1 MIQRI
6 TGAMFLVIALLSF
19 TGISV
24 DAAEKYGLVF
34 DVQGNVEVRGIDGK
48 VTKLKKTEHVLFP
61 VNEGDRVKVAQGKV
75 VIVSLKD
82 NKGYELASNTE
93 GIVKDRRLIAVKGSV
108 KEIQGLNPPGKGV
121 SGSIGGIVLR
131 SIRPCVKAVSPVN
144 TCILDVTPELI
155 WENTCQGDKKVI
167 VKIMS
172 GEQMIFHTEGASNAL
187 KVPSGILQYGKEYRW
202 IIDGGKDRNISGGG
216 FTIVREDEAKD
227 ITQRVAFYRERGD
240 DLSYRL
246 SYIFYLLDKN
256 LNEMAK
262 GEIQKLKKDYPE
274 NTYIKETIK
283 TE

>member
-1 MIQRI
+1 MVKRAAIV
-6 TGAMFLVIALLSF
+6 MFLGAVLLYCA
-19 TGISV
+19 GIYA
-24 DAAEKYGLVF
+24 DAAERFGLVF
-34 DVQGNVEVRGIDGK
+34 DVQGDVEVRRPDGK
-48 VTKLKKTEHVLFP
+48 VTKLKKAEHVLFP
-61 VNEGDRVKVAQGKV
+61 VSEGDRVKVARGKV
-75 VIVSLKD
+75 VIVSVKD
-82 NKGYELASNTE
+82 NKGYELAANTE
-93 GIVKDRRLIAVKGSV
+93 GVVKDRRLVAVRGSIR
-108 KEIQGLNPPGKGV
+108 EIEGLNPPGKGV

-144 TCILDVTPELI
+144 TCILDVTPELM

-167 VKIMS
+167 VKIIS
-172 GEQMIFHTEGASNAL
+172 GEQMIFHTESAANSL
-187 KVPSGILQYGKEYRW
+187 TVPSGMLQYGKEYRW

-227 ITQRVAFYRERGD
+227 ISQRIAFYRERGD

-274 NTYIKETIK
+274 NAYIRETIK

>member
-1 MIQRI
+1 MVKRI
-6 TGAMFLVIALLSF
+6 AIMVFLGAVLIYCTGMYA
-19 TGISV
+19 G
-24 DAAEKYGLVF
+24 AAERFGLVF
-34 DVQGNVEVRGIDGK
+34 DVQGNVEVRGVDGK

-93 GIVKDRRLIAVKGSV
+93 GIVKGRKLLAVKGSV

-144 TCILDVTPELI
+144 TCILDETPELI

-172 GEQMIFHTEGASNAL
+172 GEQMIFHTESAANSL
-187 KVPSGILQYGKEYRW
+187 KVPSGTLQYGKEYRW

-227 ITQRVAFYRERGD
+227 IAQRIAFYRDRGD

-274 NTYIKETIK
+274 NTYIRETIK